1 MLAQRK
7 QQTNKLEE
15 AEILLK
21 LGIQKMLSQ
30 EEVDY
35 NATHDLIVSLL
46 ELYQKNK
53 TFWTKEK
60 MGIYDPTQNKSSSF

>member
-46 ELYQKNK
+46 ELY
-53 TFWTKEK
+53 
-60 MGIYDPTQNKSSSF
+60 